1 MASPER
7 AICAVST
14 FSGVG
19 VEVSL
24 MSVFTLG
31 VWTVQE
37 GREDDFV
44 RAWRDL
50 AERTKEDFSD
60 ATATL
65 LRDREQPNRFVSSG
79 PWESLDQIEQW
90 RNSNTF
96 QAGVGKIRELLD
108 DFSPS
113 TLDVAANIR

>member
-1 MASPER
+1 
-7 AICAVST
+7 
-14 FSGVG
+14 
-19 VEVSL
+19 

-31 VWTVQE
+31 VWTVKD
-37 GREDDFV
+37 GCEDNFV
-44 RAWRDL
+44 RAWRDF

-65 LRDREQPNRFVSSG
+65 LRDREQPNRFVSFG

-96 QAGVGKIRELLD
+96 QAGVGEIRELLE
-108 DFSPS
+108 DFAPS
-113 TLDVAANIR
+113 TLDVAVEIR